1 MPRLSTA
8 AGTKHYGKARGCV
21 RACIRTN
28 AARTGIAYLKEID
41 AGLGVK
47 ICRIYYCGSS
57 GLASIQVMLPN
68 LPFRQDL

>member
-1 MPRLSTA
+1 M
-8 AGTKHYGKARGCV
+8 

-28 AARTGIAYLKEID
+28 AARTGIAYLKEIL
-41 AGLGVK
+41 AGLDVK
-47 ICRIYYCGSS
+47 ICGIYCCGSS